1 MNLSITMIWAIIRRA
16 LVAMVATAMIFQI
29 ALAEEHDD
37 HDEHDEEEEALVLT
51 ESERA
56 DAGVEIGVVELRL
69 LAELLRLP
77 GEVIPNAYLS
87 AKVAPRITAQIV
99 KRHARLGEQVQ
110 KGQLMVTLSSVEMAD
125 AQGALLVADQEW
137 RRVQVLGK
145 DVVSARRYTEAQVT
159 RQAAMAKI
167 LAFGMIDA
175 QARNLLATGDA
186 SRATGEFDLFAPIA
200 GTVLQDEFVV
210 GELINPG
217 RIIFEI
223 SDETSLWVEAR
234 AIASDVRDVSIGT
247 PAQVSVDGNE
257 WIVGEVVQR
266 HHRLDEVTRTQALR
280 IEVSNEEDQLHAG
293 EFVQVVI
300 EKTETSRVLAIPK
313 EAVVLLRGDAVLFA
327 LHEDGDFEPV
337 LVDAD
342 RTVGDWIAIRS
353 GLHEGDQIVV
363 RGAFYLKSL
372 LLKSE
377 IGEGHSH

>member
-1 MNLSITMIWAIIRRA
+1 
-16 LVAMVATAMIFQI
+16 MVATAMIFQI

-257 WIVGEVVQR
+257 WIAGEVVQR
-266 HHRLDEVTRTQALR
+266 HHRLDEITRTQALR